1 MKFGKDFKKQKVP
14 EWTEAYVDY
23 NGLKHIL
30 HEIRSFRQNNSNIE
44 RASQNR
50 SSLQDG
56 NIETHEDIENQIL
69 AVQTVLQENSRKLY
83 NTRLIVSPTEE
94 GEGNERSFF
103 KKLDDELNKTNN
115 FYRDKVEEMIK
126 EAASL
131 KKQMEAL
138 IALRIKV
145 IDSNSDESGQLLCN
159 SGEINS
165 LDPSKSIPPEYETV
179 GQVDRKP
186 EVEMSNRSRQ
196 QPGSSGGD
204 AKWTSTFNSGS
215 LIVILLQ
222 QLVKLQMNMKQ
233 LILKSLTA

>member
-14 EWTEAYVDY
+14 EWIEAYVDY

-30 HEIRSFRQNNSNIE
+30 HEIRSFRQNHPNIA

-50 SSLQDG
+50 SSLQDR
-56 NIETHEDIENQIL
+56 NIETHEDIEDQIIV
-69 AVQTVLQENSRKLY
+69 AQMVQQENFRKLY
-83 NTRLIVSPTEE
+83 NTRLIVSPSEE

-145 IDSNSDESGQLLCN
+145 INSNSDESGPLQCN
-159 SGEINS
+159 SREIDNVV
-165 LDPSKSIPPEYETV
+165 PSKNIPPDYETV
-179 GQVDRKP
+179 GR
-186 EVEMSNRSRQ
+186 
-196 QPGSSGGD
+196 
-204 AKWTSTFNSGS
+204 
-215 LIVILLQ
+215 
-222 QLVKLQMNMKQ
+222 
-233 LILKSLTA
+233 